1 MSLAPSKQ
9 HATPDR
15 ATPDQKLSLRLENTV
30 RVRAMVDHYI
40 SNVPHIPERSRS
52 STAEFCATID
62 AAVDPLL
69 TLCGKDQITNEEAF
83 AAFTKLRGVLH
94 VCQV

>member
-1 MSLAPSKQ
+1 MSFAPPEKTAS
-9 HATPDR
+9 PDR
-15 ATPDQKLSLRLENTV
+15 AAADQKLSLRLENTV

-69 TLCGKDQITNEEAF
+69 TLCGKGEITNEEAF
-83 AAFTKLRGVLH
+83 AAFNKLRGVSTD
-94 VCQV
+94 VR